1 MGTTR
6 AAIVEDYHAR
16 TKCVINT
23 RIVRVFST
31 SLGASIRIAILSLEG
46 RDGTLRVVGARELS
60 IAANILKRMRPQV
73 NFRSVRAQRLSGGPV
88 CLEGMID

>member
-1 MGTTR
+1 MGVPCRDSHKAKGIIAFTCGLLDC
-6 AAIVEDYHAR
+6 I
-16 TKCVINT
+16 
-23 RIVRVFST
+23 
-31 SLGASIRIAILSLEG
+31 GIAILSLEG

-60 IAANILKRMRPQV
+60 IAANILKRMRPHV